1 MSNNGE
7 GVADGGAAAGLHA
20 AAGSTQIPKP
30 AATSN
35 DESAASAGAK
45 KTRGESDARPGITL
59 VEQTALSGCRCHE
72 QV

>member
-45 KTRGESDARPGITL
+45 SREEGVMRGQG
-59 VEQTALSGCRCHE
+59 
-72 QV
+72 